1 MIIRNIAIAGAG
13 TMGAGIGQILAQHG
27 YHIKL
32 LDLTKT
38 DLDRGRST
46 IQANIETLQ
55 AHDMITPEAI
65 ERIDR
70 NISYTTAYEDVSEV
84 DLVIEAIVEKLAIK
98 QAFWTRVEPLVG
110 PDTILAS
117 NTSGLS
123 IDAMSETITKPERFI
138 GMHFWNPPHI
148 MPLVE
153 LIKGK
158 QTTDEV
164 VTRLET
170 LCQRLGKVSVVVQ
183 KDVPGF
189 IGNRLQFAVLREAL
203 HLLEA
208 GIATAEDIDKAMR
221 FGPGFRYPHLGPI
234 ETADL
239 GGLDVFALISEY
251 LNRELSDEKGVS
263 ARLQDKVLQ
272 GHLGTK
278 TGRGFYDYPPDTLKQ
293 VLRQRDERLL
303 AQLELSAKVNNNSL

>member
-70 NISYTTAYEDVSEV
+70 NISYTTTIEDVSEV

-123 IDAMSETITKPERFI
+123 IDAMSETITKPEPSSGCTF
-138 GMHFWNPPHI
+138 
-148 MPLVE
+148 
-153 LIKGK
+153 
-158 QTTDEV
+158 
-164 VTRLET
+164 
-170 LCQRLGKVSVVVQ
+170 
-183 KDVPGF
+183 
-189 IGNRLQFAVLREAL
+189 
-203 HLLEA
+203 
-208 GIATAEDIDKAMR
+208 GIR
-221 FGPGFRYPHLGPI
+221 PI
-234 ETADL
+234 
-239 GGLDVFALISEY
+239 SC
-251 LNRELSDEKGVS
+251 RW
-263 ARLQDKVLQ
+263 
-272 GHLGTK
+272 
-278 TGRGFYDYPPDTLKQ
+278 
-293 VLRQRDERLL
+293 
-303 AQLELSAKVNNNSL
+303 

>member
-70 NISYTTAYEDVSEV
+70 NISYTTTIEDVSEV

-263 ARLQDKVLQ
+263 ARLQDKVSQ

-278 TGRGFYDYPPDTLKQ
+278 TGRGFYDYPADTLIE

-303 AQLELSAKVNNNSL
+303 AQLQLSAKVNNKSL